1 MSSTS
6 LVTSPSAEALDENML
21 ANLWAA
27 VDYTTMCQSP
37 KSPALLGGFDGAS
50 LELDAIFGLTSA
62 EASHSRNY
70 LPSQA
75 GLLNEHSPYPN
86 LTFDG
91 MSPITSFFGSSS
103 MNFGG

>member
-6 LVTSPSAEALDENML
+6 LITSPNSEVMDENML
-21 ANLWAA
+21 ENLWAA
-27 VDYTTMCQSP
+27 VDYATMCQPKPPTLVDGFSGPSP
-37 KSPALLGGFDGAS
+37 
-50 LELDAIFGLTSA
+50 ELDAIFGLTSA
-62 EASHSRNY
+62 DGSHSPHY
-70 LPSQA
+70 LPSQV
-75 GLLNEHSPYPN
+75 GRHSEQSPYPN

>member
-6 LVTSPSAEALDENML
+6 LVTSPGSEVMDENML

-27 VDYTTMCQSP
+27 VDYATMCQP
-37 KSPALLGGFDGAS
+37 IPPTLLGGFGGSS
-50 LELDAIFGLTSA
+50 LELDAIFDLTSA
-62 EASHSRNY
+62 DGSHSQNY
-70 LPSQA
+70 LPSQV
-75 GLLNEHSPYPN
+75 GHLSEQSPYPN

-91 MSPITSFFGSSS
+91 MSPIASFFGSSS

>member
-6 LVTSPSAEALDENML
+6 LVTSPGSEVMDENML

-27 VDYTTMCQSP
+27 VDYATMCQP
-37 KSPALLGGFDGAS
+37 IPPTLLGGFGGSS

-62 EASHSRNY
+62 DGSHSQH
-70 LPSQA
+70 LSEQ
-75 GLLNEHSPYPN
+75 SPYPN

-91 MSPITSFFGSSS
+91 MSPIASFFGSSS